1 MTATALLLI
10 GHGTDDDA
18 GLAEYRQLAA
28 LVQQRLDVFVQPCF
42 LELADP
48 PIGQA
53 IDACVH
59 AGYQHIVA
67 LPLLLGAAGHQK
79 NDIPVALREAR
90 ARWPQVTIQYGA
102 PLGVQYPLLK
112 ALGDRLAAAEAAAP
126 PAPRAETALALIG
139 RGSSDPDSNADVARM
154 ARLLWEGRGYG
165 RVLYGFYSI
174 TTPRVPETIDASI
187 ALGARRVIVIPY
199 LLFTGRILQRIA
211 QQVAAA
217 RQRYPAHDFVLT
229 EHLGLHEG
237 VIAAIEQRFH
247 EAAQG
252 KAAVNCDVCKYRRL
266 FPGFTAD
273 FGRPQTSDH
282 EHGLRGEPPARGLDA
297 ILPPRYRGGR
307 PVSAAPMTAAPL
319 VFDEHG
325 QVAWDRVWGGDDP
338 NNPFCELAL
347 AGGPPHRGTLLEP
360 VNPAAVQADP
370 AGYARVI
377 AELARA
383 LAMVTDLPVKT
394 DTAPG
399 WIGLVCESEEMAI
412 WLLRAIIVE
421 NVSVRR
427 EDRVLLLPA
436 GPQFRLEAEIKNV
449 VTAVAKTYHY
459 WKEHIRQ

>member
-10 GHGTDDDA
+10 GHGTDDAA
-18 GLAEYRQLAA
+18 GVAEYHQLAA
-28 LVQQRLDVFVQPCF
+28 LVQQRLDCFVQPCF

-53 IDACVH
+53 IDACAQ
-59 AGYQHIVA
+59 AGYERIVA

-79 NDIPVALREAR
+79 NDIPVALRQAR
-90 ARWPQVTIQYGA
+90 LRWPHLTILYGA
-102 PLGVQYPLLK
+102 PLGVQYALLK
-112 ALGDRLAAAEAAAP
+112 ALADRLAAAEAAAP
-126 PAPRAETALALIG
+126 PFPRAETALAVIG

-154 ARLLWEGRGYG
+154 ARLLWEGRGYA
-165 RVLYGFYSI
+165 RVLYGFYSV
-174 TTPRVPETIDASI
+174 TTPRVPETIDACI

-199 LLFTGRILQRIA
+199 LLFTGRILQRIGT
-211 QQVAAA
+211 QVAAA
-217 RQRYPAHDFVLT
+217 RQRYPDRELLLT

-237 VIAAIEQRFH
+237 VVAAIEQRFH
-247 EAAQG
+247 EAVAGQ
-252 KAAVNCDVCKYRRL
+252 AAVNCDLCKYRRL
-266 FPGFTAD
+266 LPGFTAD
-273 FGRPQTSDH
+273 FGRPQSSDH
-282 EHGLRGEPPARGLDA
+282 EHGLRGEAPVTPLTA

-338 NNPFCELAL
+338 DNPFCELAL

-360 VNPAAVQADP
+360 VDPATVHADP
-370 AGYARVI
+370 IGYQRVI

-383 LAMVTDLPVKT
+383 LTMVTDLPVKT
-394 DTAPG
+394 DVTPG
-399 WIGLVCESEEMAI
+399 WIGLVCDSEEMAI

-427 EDRVLLLPA
+427 EDHVLLLPA

-459 WKEHIRQ
+459 WKEHIRS

>member
-1 MTATALLLI
+1 MTRTAILLI
-10 GHGTDDDA
+10 GHGTDDSD
-18 GLAEYRQLAA
+18 GLAEYRQLAGM
-28 LVQQRLDVFVQPCF
+28 LQERLDLPVQPCF

-53 IDACVH
+53 IDECAR
-59 AGYQHIVA
+59 AGYQRLIA
-67 LPLLLGAAGHQK
+67 IPLLLGAAGHQK
-79 NDIPVALREAR
+79 NDIPVALQQAR
-90 ARWPQVTIQYGA
+90 LRWPELTIQYGT
-102 PLGVQYPLLK
+102 PLGVQYSLLK
-112 ALGDRLAAAEAAAP
+112 ALADRLATAEAAAP
-126 PAPRAETALALIG
+126 PVPRAETALALIG

-154 ARLLWEGRGYG
+154 ARLLWEGRGYAH
-165 RVLYGFYSI
+165 VTYGFYSI
-174 TTPRVPETIDASI
+174 TTPRVPQTLDACI
-187 ALGARRVIVIPY
+187 ALGARRIIVIPY
-199 LLFTGRILQRIA
+199 LLFTGRILQRIVA
-211 QQVAAA
+211 QVAAA
-217 RQRYPAHDFVLT
+217 RQQYPDHDFVVT

-237 VIAAIEQRFH
+237 VLAAIMQRVQ
-247 EAAQG
+247 EAMDGQS
-252 KAAVNCDVCKYRRL
+252 AANCDVCKYRRL

-282 EHGLRGEPPARGLDA
+282 EHGLRGEASGSMTN

-307 PVSAAPMTAAPL
+307 AVSAAPMTAAPL

-325 QVAWDRVWGGDDP
+325 QVAWDRIWGGDDP
-338 NNPFCELAL
+338 DNPFCELAL

-360 VNPAAVQADP
+360 VDPATIQADP

-377 AELARA
+377 AELRRA
-383 LAMVTDLPVKT
+383 LTMVTDLPVTT

-427 EDRVLLLPA
+427 EDRTLLLPA
-436 GPQFRLEAEIKNV
+436 GPHFRLEGEIKNV

-459 WKEHIRQ
+459 WKEHIQR